1 MLRIQDAK
9 YMKVGLKDKI
19 SQYVDF
25 TYGCGS
31 EVTLGFKKQRDT
43 SFPIT
48 LIPRGID
55 EFVTQKHK
63 KAFVLQKCSEE
74 EKYEQLLVEIKKGL
88 FAEVYNELPQEIKML
103 IQEEYIK

>member
-25 TYGCGS
+25 TYGYGS
-31 EVTLGFKKQRDT
+31 EATLGFKKQRDT

-63 KAFVLQKCSEE
+63 IVFILQKSRKA
-74 EKYEQLLVEIKKGL
+74 EKYNQLLVEIKKGL
-88 FAEVYNELPQEIKML
+88 FGEVYNELPKEIKML
-103 IQEEYIK
+103 IQGEQY

>member
-1 MLRIQDAK
+1 MLRIQDVK

-25 TYGCGS
+25 TYGYGS
-31 EVTLGFKKQRDT
+31 EATLGFKKLHDT

-55 EFVTQKHK
+55 EFVTQKH
-63 KAFVLQKCSEE
+63 
-74 EKYEQLLVEIKKGL
+74 KKGL